1 MGHLVPCPSSPRAE
15 ADSAGARV
23 AELVAGSAELSRGVK
38 SQRAPRLPR
47 ERKRPQWAGLA
58 LSRPLGGFCTSGDVS
73 LGDVLGPALKNDSR
87 RRRGGQRHRG
97 TSLVRC
103 FVGVQAWQ

>member
-1 MGHLVPCPSSPRAE
+1 MGHPVPCPSPPRAE

-38 SQRAPRLPR
+38 SQRSPPRLPR
-47 ERKRPQWAGLA
+47 ERKCPQWAGLA

-73 LGDVLGPALKNDSR
+73 LGDVGPALKNEDVSLGDVLGPALKNDS
-87 RRRGGQRHRG
+87 
-97 TSLVRC
+97 
-103 FVGVQAWQ
+103 